1 MFGHLQGSFCPC
13 CPTKYSKMIET
24 FACSVAQGPGFSN
37 IYWVSFSIS
46 LQSHSCGV
54 YYIYYTY
61 HTRKSWARSQH
72 VLRKSGFAQ
81 LCCWPPWILEG
92 QLENMTCSC
101 FAVATSVQK
110 ALIRTLSKT
119 SSGFLMYFQPKE
131 EPKKLKV
138 NLGLLWSIED
148 FYVSTLKVVSAQR
161 PCRSKP
167 SHHWI
172 HTWKRSSAVA
182 NQSPWPN
189 VVLKNQLPNRLLPLG
204 LLRYR
209 LILPGANH
217 YLCKSGG
224 ITHFAH
230 SVQ

>member
-148 FYVSTLKVVSAQR
+148 FLCINIESCQCTETMSQQTLSPLNTHLEKKQCGR
-161 PCRSKP
+161 KP
-167 SHHWI
+167 
-172 HTWKRSSAVA
+172 VA
-182 NQSPWPN
+182 MT
-189 VVLKNQLPNRLLPLG
+189 KCG
-204 LLRYR
+204 LEE
-209 LILPGANH
+209 PTA
-217 YLCKSGG
+217 
-224 ITHFAH
+224 
-230 SVQ
+230 